1 MRMLSHGMGRAY
13 KMLYE
18 ARELLG
24 IFKAPLAHVQ
34 ALHFAADKLLW
45 VERGIPWLD
54 QQRAKHDFKD
64 IRRRRRLIVSIG
76 GRAQ

>member
-1 MRMLSHGMGRAY
+1 MRWLSHWTCGAY

-18 ARELLG
+18 AREFFRV
-24 IFKAPLAHVQ
+24 FKTPLAHVQ
-34 ALHFAADKLLW
+34 ALHLAADKLLR

-54 QQRAKHDFKD
+54 QQRAKHDFKN
-64 IRRRRRLIVSIG
+64 IRRRRRLVVSIG